1 MCSYVPIVL
10 AAGLLLGLGL
20 GPPSPA
26 HAATP
31 APPAAP
37 TAAPTAAPARPSA
50 SERSAKDYQPNLA
63 LVSHEGRT
71 VRFYDDVLK
80 DRIVLL
86 NTMFTT
92 CAGICPPITGNLL
105 AVQKALAPY
114 LGKQVIMVS
123 ITVDPKTDTPKVLA
137 RYVERFRVGPGWL
150 FLTGKP
156 DVVDAV
162 LAKLGDA
169 DPDKNR
175 HSGMLLIGD
184 EARHSWRKVP
194 AMSPPADIATLVE
207 KLLTQPPTPSR

>member
-1 MCSYVPIVL
+1 MRGRVRRLLSSGLTAALWLWL
-10 AAGLLLGLGL
+10 ASVA
-20 GPPSPA
+20 S
-26 HAATP
+26 AATP
-31 APPAAP
+31 QSPPPRANTPPA
-37 TAAPTAAPARPSA
+37 
-50 SERSAKDYQPNLA
+50 ERSAKDYQPNLT
-63 LVSHEGRT
+63 LVAHDGRS

-86 NTMFTT
+86 NTMFTS
-92 CAGICPPITGNLL
+92 CAGICPPITTNLL

-114 LGKQVIMVS
+114 LGKQVLMVS

-137 RYVERFRVGPGWL
+137 QYVERFAVGPGWL

-156 DVVDAV
+156 AVVDAV

-184 EARHSWRKVP
+184 EASHSWRKVP
-194 AMSPPADIATLVE
+194 AMSPPADIAGLVE
-207 KLLTQPPTPSR
+207 KLLTRRAPTPAN